1 MTLPVLKVEMAF
13 GYDPYDTAPAWTD
26 ITSYVLKSP
35 GVKVDRKLGQ
45 AGTITMTLK
54 NRDRR
59 FDPTHTTGPYYG
71 QLVRGVQVRV
81 TCTHSATTYTLGE
94 GWVKGWPQ
102 QLGTPSEK
110 NSTVQLDC
118 VDAFG
123 WMARTRLP
131 DDLVYTVANSIGT
144 LTGFL
149 RETDD
154 YAWLDS
160 TSGGNDAT
168 LIIGT
173 RKSGS
178 SLAPGTTSPSIGFN
192 GTTIYGV
199 DQWVPTGAWS
209 LAFWMTC
216 QTNKDQRS
224 DVIASFSPSS
234 YLSSS
239 SSGIPGAGTNTKY
252 IAVDTDGRLEVFQ
265 SVFSGFTLDSQF
277 TTDVVVGD
285 GQPHH
290 IVITGDAGALDV
302 PNVYVDGNP
311 RLLTDNSDPGASYW
325 IPKLVTIGSW
335 TFNGSIQDVAWYDSQ
350 LSAASV
356 AQLYNYSR
364 GYVEESIED
373 RVTRYL
379 DDGNWPSAW
388 RDIST
393 TMRATCG
400 KLVYNSRTLVDALQ
414 ELDRTEQGRT
424 FATKDRKIKTLSRY
438 FTIDSTRSATS
449 QATFADD
456 GTNVPYQS
464 LAFKWDDGDGV
475 VLNDVTVTAAL
486 VGRGRAKDQASI
498 DAIGPAAKV
507 IDTVL
512 TTQTEAAGMAAC
524 TVALNGE
531 PVLRSDPILVMP
543 ERRPACWPTV
553 LALELA
559 DRVTFESTP
568 MGVGSQI
575 SEQLLLSQITW
586 QAGDEWSLVVAGDP
600 ITTGW
605 FIVGSSLVD
614 GPDIVGY

>member
-35 GVKVDRKLGQ
+35 GVKVDRKIGQ

-59 FDPTHTTGPYYG
+59 FDPTHTAGPYFG

-160 TSGGNDAT
+160 TSGDNDAT
-168 LIIGT
+168 LVIGT
-173 RKSGS
+173 RKSGPT
-178 SLAPGTTSPSIGFN
+178 LAPGSTSPSIGFN

-373 RVTRYL
+373 RVARYL
-379 DDGNWPSAW
+379 NDGNWPSAW

-553 LALELA
+553 LGLELA
-559 DRVTFESTP
+559 DRATFKSTP

-575 SEQLLLSQITW
+575 SEELLLSQITW
-586 QAGDEWSLVVAGDP
+586 QAGDQWSLVVAGDP